1 MASAQPAV
9 FPLKRGVLTKKKV
22 DQGPFQV
29 FVTLF
34 ADSEKVRKENFHEQD
49 RRLHK
54 VGKGRFAIQM
64 WIPGKNFLKRSLIA
78 IKAANPSGA

>member
-9 FPLKRGVLTKKKV
+9 PFEARSADKKKV
-22 DQGPFQV
+22 DKEPVQV
-29 FVTLF
+29 FVTHF
-34 ADSEKVRKENFHEQD
+34 ADSEKVRKKNFHEQD

-54 VGKGRFAIQM
+54 IGKGRFAIQM